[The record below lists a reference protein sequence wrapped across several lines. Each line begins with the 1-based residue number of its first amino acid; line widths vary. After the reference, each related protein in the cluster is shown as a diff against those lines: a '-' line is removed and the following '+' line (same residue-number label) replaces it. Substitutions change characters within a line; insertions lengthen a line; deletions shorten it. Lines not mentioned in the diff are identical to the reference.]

1 MSKTIIWI
9 EDDYD
14 IIEPVIYPLRKAGY
28 TIINIS
34 NTKEASE
41 KLTELKN
48 ADLILLD
55 MFLPKGNGGK
65 DFGEY
70 PGYMLLKE
78 LREVHQITTPVIV
91 FTVISNEE
99 LRTRLERLGIDGIVY
114 KPIRPSKLKEIVDD
128 VFQKYERN

>member
-28 TIINIS
+28 KVINIE
-34 NTKEASE
+34 NTKEAVE
-41 KLTELKN
+41 KLAELKN

-55 MFLPKGNGGK
+55 MFLPKGSGGK
-65 DFGEY
+65 NFGEY

-78 LREVHQITTPVIV
+78 LRDDCQITTPVV
-91 FTVISNEE
+91 VLTVISNGE
-99 LRTRLERLGIDGIVY
+99 LRTELEKLVIDGIIY
-114 KPIRPSKLKEIVDD
+114 KPVRPSKLKEIVDE
-128 VFQKYERN
+128 VFQKYEAK